1 MNARVRYPNRKYAC
15 RAIHIDGERFPDG
28 YTPMEI
34 KNGKYPRAYYPNTE
48 KLAPDEMRVTALVTG
63 MPHVTT
69 GHQKASAT
77 LIRIGQFLQHG
88 IIHVF
93 FDKLRQRVSIQQPI
107 LANPGGKLSKF
118 LRPVRD
124 RSARSRE
131 KTGK

>member
-48 KLAPDEMRVTALVTG
+48 KLAPDELRVTALVTG

-77 LIRIGQFLQHG
+77 PRSTGEAGDRAAATAATHG
-88 IIHVF
+88 V
-93 FDKLRQRVSIQQPI
+93 
-107 LANPGGKLSKF
+107 
-118 LRPVRD
+118 
-124 RSARSRE
+124 
-131 KTGK
+131 